1 MAIEPSCYYS
11 AASDCKVVVQIEP
24 ASKDKVNTAEI
35 NNNEDATNWKDS
47 LPVLHSV
54 VSHQCVLERDLS

>member
-1 MAIEPSCYYS
+1 MI
-11 AASDCKVVVQIEP
+11 QIEP
-24 ASKDKVNTAEI
+24 ASKEKVNTAEVNI
-35 NNNEDATNWKDS
+35 NNEDATNWKDY